1 MEADARPRHGCGS
14 VKQRVL
20 YAVSLTAYILI
31 TLFTKRLL
39 TWNLAM
45 LYFVVTIDLL
55 PRLYR
60 RVRYGDQNHVSS
72 GPAVAEL

>member
-1 MEADARPRHGCGS
+1 MKERL
-14 VKQRVL
+14 L
-20 YAVSLTAYILI
+20 YAASVTAYILI

-60 RVRYGDQNHVSS
+60 RLRYGSQHHVV
-72 GPAVAEL
+72 GEL

>member
-1 MEADARPRHGCGS
+1 MRTWLIYVAS
-14 VKQRVL
+14 VV
-20 YAVSLTAYILI
+20 AYITI

-60 RVRYGDQNHVSS
+60 RLRFGEPFGQAD
-72 GPAVAEL
+72 L

>member
-1 MEADARPRHGCGS
+1 MKERL
-14 VKQRVL
+14 L
-20 YAVSLTAYILI
+20 YAASVTAYILI

-60 RVRYGDQNHVSS
+60 RVRFGSQHRV
-72 GPAVAEL
+72 VAEL

>member
-1 MEADARPRHGCGS
+1 VRSGLRYVA
-14 VKQRVL
+14 
-20 YAVSLTAYILI
+20 AVVVYIVI

-55 PRLYR
+55 PRLAR
-60 RVRYGDQNHVSS
+60 RVRSWAGLARS
-72 GPAVAEL
+72 ELGADV

>member
-1 MEADARPRHGCGS
+1 MKTRLIYGAS
-14 VKQRVL
+14 VV
-20 YAVSLTAYILI
+20 AYITI
-31 TLFTKRLL
+31 TLFTKKLL

-60 RVRYGDQNHVSS
+60 RVRFGEPFGQAD
-72 GPAVAEL
+72 L

>member
-1 MEADARPRHGCGS
+1 MKNRL
-14 VKQRVL
+14 L
-20 YAVSLTAYILI
+20 YAASVVTYIVI

-60 RVRYGDQNHVSS
+60 RVRTG
-72 GPAVAEL
+72 GPSARARL

>member
-1 MEADARPRHGCGS
+1 MRAGL
-14 VKQRVL
+14 L
-20 YAVSLTAYILI
+20 YAASVVAYIVI

-45 LYFVVTIDLL
+45 LYFVVTIDLM

-60 RVRYGDQNHVSS
+60 RTRF
-72 GPAVAEL
+72 GPATQSESL